1 MIMLIYHIMA
11 GLDHYNPSFVPLGYC
26 FSYTREQELCM
37 VCEYACT
44 GDQSMYFPCEC
55 PNFTWTIIYT
65 DVVVDRPITKA
76 PSSTAY
82 HFRIYKKTGM
92 RANDFATIYHS
103 LGSDDLTLSFTLDC
117 AEDPRD
123 LESLY
128 RDYLP
133 ERITPYSNA
142 WSTSIARTSYLSDLM
157 ARIGSIK
164 ASLPAREQAEC
175 AHVSPRSKIHTPSKR
190 KRKTSK
196 S

>member
-1 MIMLIYHIMA
+1 MA

-37 VCEYACT
+37 VCKYRC
-44 GDQSMYFPCEC
+44 DMMYFPCEC
-55 PNFTWTIIYT
+55 PNFTWTVTYT

-82 HFRIYKKTGM
+82 RFRIYKKTGM
-92 RANDFATIYHS
+92 RANDFTTIYHT
-103 LGSDDLTLSFTLDC
+103 LGSDDLTMSFTLDH

-133 ERITPYSNA
+133 ERITPYTNA
-142 WSTSIARTSYLSDLM
+142 WSTSIARASYLSDLM
-157 ARIGSIK
+157 ARIGLIK
-164 ASLPAREQAEC
+164 SSLPEREQAEC
-175 AHVSPRSKIHTPSKR
+175 AHVSPRRKMHTPSK
-190 KRKTSK
+190 SK
-196 S
+196 SKVKKGKV